1 MERWLF
7 GFVLFASAL
16 ALGAA
21 HGASASA
28 SWDIFGDFGRVDG
41 EVRDTEDGFASES
54 NGLRVETKEKKG
66 VAGVTHRRTVV
77 RNVSGK
83 PVAASCLLD
92 VFRLGGGAFE
102 VYTQANTWMWESR
115 GMWQTLHTGVEVRG
129 GGMRTSFGAAPML
142 AIWNVQTG
150 RGRVF
155 HLMSEA
161 AWEMRASVV
170 PARGEKTE
178 VVVETGMDSRH
189 LHFVLKSGE
198 EIALPEVVWYD
209 FENKTDFDCHRLHA
223 WWNASHP
230 RREMPSIYNTWLY
243 RFDKLDFD
251 FVLKQVERAGKLGL
265 EYFVIDAGWF
275 GPAKEWSKTRGDWKE
290 CHDGRFGGRLSEV
303 ANAVRSVGM
312 KFGLWIEPEAADAGS
327 EAAKIHPELFRRIG
341 GTLYLDFAREKSRKW
356 LLASVDALVEKYGV
370 EFFKFDFNCDPA
382 VDPSGR
388 DFSDYNA
395 GYRRFIGEVRL
406 RHPGVYIEGCAS
418 GGLMMDLGWAR
429 EFDSFWL
436 SDNQSPIYG
445 LHIAKN
451 TMLRMP
457 PQKIERWITV
467 RSASNLQPDYFG
479 KDARLVA
486 TEDPWWKNVRS
497 LAPEHVEA
505 FAAGGTIGFS
515 CDLTAL
521 SDGHFDFFRKLV
533 AERKKDAAFW
543 RDAVGRILCDTP
555 EVVVLQYSDV
565 ALKEVRVV
573 VAAGQARQSSVLVRP
588 VLDPCLEYE
597 HGGKWRIGADWMA
610 EGIMAGTAD
619 FTAKELSSPSKAVEI
634 LRGRVESK

>member
-1 MERWLF
+1 MKKLLF
-7 GFVLFASAL
+7 GFVLFATMVL
-16 ALGAA
+16 APPAVV
-21 HGASASA
+21 HGAVASA
-28 SWDIFGDFGRVDG
+28 VWDVFGDFGRFGG
-41 EVRDTEDGFASES
+41 EVCNVEGGFASES
-54 NGLRVETKEKKG
+54 NGLRVETKENKG
-66 VAGVTHRRTVV
+66 VADVMHRRTVV

-92 VFRLGGGAFE
+92 MLRLGGGSFE
-102 VYTQANTWMWESR
+102 VYTQSNTWMWESR
-115 GMWQTLHTGVEVRG
+115 GAWQPLHTGVEVRG

-142 AIWNVQTG
+142 AVWNVQTG

-170 PARGEKTE
+170 SAGGEKTE
-178 VVVETGMDSRH
+178 AVVEAGMDSRH
-189 LHFVLKSGE
+189 LHRVLKPGE
-198 EIALPEVVWYD
+198 EIALPEVVWYE

-223 WWNASHP
+223 WWNANHP
-230 RREMPSIYNTWLY
+230 RREMPFIYNTWLC

-275 GPAKEWSKTRGDWKE
+275 GPAKGWTKTRGDWKE
-290 CHDGRFGGRLSEV
+290 SPDGRFGGRLSYV
-303 ANAVRSVGM
+303 ANAVQSAGM
-312 KFGLWIEPEAADAGS
+312 KFGLWIEPEAADVGS
-327 EAAKIHPELFRRIG
+327 DAAKSRSGLFRRIG
-341 GTLYLDFAREKSRKW
+341 GSLYLDFAREDSRKW
-356 LLASVDALVEKYGV
+356 LLAEVDALVEKYGV
-370 EFFKFDFNCDPA
+370 KFFKFDFNCDPA
-382 VDPSGR
+382 VDPSGH

-418 GGLMMDLGWAR
+418 GGLIMDLGWAR

-445 LHIAKN
+445 LCIAKD

-479 KDARLVA
+479 KDARLFA
-486 TEDPWWKNVRS
+486 TEDPWWKNMRS
-497 LAPEHVEA
+497 LAPGYVAA

-521 SDGHFDFFRKLV
+521 SDEHFDFFRKLV
-533 AERKKDAAFW
+533 AERRKDAAFW
-543 RDAVGRILCDTP
+543 RDAVGRILCDTS

-565 ALKEVRVV
+565 ALKDVRVV
-573 VAAGQARQSSVLVRP
+573 VAVGRTRQASVLVRP
-588 VLDPCLEYE
+588 VLDPSLEYE
-597 HGGKWRIGADWMA
+597 HGGKRMSGADWMA
-610 EGIMAGTAD
+610 EGVMADFAD
-619 FTAKELSSPSKAVEI
+619 FTAKELRFSVGKE
-634 LRGRVESK
+634 L